1 MMGLINPDFQTL
13 TELFSSVFTNYRED
27 PAKFPFARKID
38 GVYNPISYREFEGDV
53 TTFAAFL
60 KHNGI
65 ANKDRVAIL
74 SENRPGWYLSDMAI
88 MNIGA
93 INVPLY
99 PSLPPNQIEYI
110 LKNCGAKAV
119 VVSNMLQLGKILS
132 IQKNLSELTLVV
144 IMNRLEEVVESVFD
158 LNQVKREG
166 EKILA
171 RQPFILDGTIVNP
184 DDVATIIYTS
194 GTTGLPKGVML
205 THRNLCENVK
215 SCSTVIR
222 LDDSDRGLSFLPLS
236 HAYERTGGYYLLFAC
251 GASIYLAESVETIS
265 LNMTEA
271 QPTIMFTVPRLFERI
286 KSGILKQIST
296 QSALK
301 QKIFYWALKTGE
313 KYHNELNTPGH
324 PSPLLAIQ
332 HTLAKQLVY
341 NKIKTKFGGRLRYF
355 VSGGAALPQKIGEF
369 FQALDIRIL
378 EGFGLT
384 ETAPVTHVNRPE
396 KIKYGTVGRAV
407 DNVDVMIAPDG
418 EILLKGPN
426 IMKGYWNDEAATREV
441 IKDGWFHSGDI
452 GEIDRDGYLKIT
464 DRKKHIIVTS
474 GGKNIAPG
482 PIENMISESDFVD
495 QVIVVGEKRPFLIAL
510 IVPDFT
516 ALQEFATAEKITYS
530 TIKELIE
537 HKEVLQI
544 YEKLL
549 RNISKH
555 LATHEKI
562 RKFLLVDV
570 AFTIDNAQMTPT
582 FKLKRKIIYEKYATE
597 IDKMYKTFN
606 TVYNT
611 E

>member
-13 TELFSSVFTNYRED
+13 PELFASVFAHYRDE
-27 PAKFPFARKID
+27 PAKFPFARKIN
-38 GVYNPISYREFEGDV
+38 GVYNPISYREFEKDV

-65 ANKDRVAIL
+65 TSKDRVAIL

-144 IMNRLEEVVESVFD
+144 IMNRLEEVIENVFD
-158 LNQVKREG
+158 LNEVKREG
-166 EKILA
+166 EAILA
-171 RQPFILDGTIVNP
+171 REPFILDGTIVNP

-205 THRNLCENVK
+205 THRNICENVK
-215 SCSTVIR
+215 SCSSVIC

-271 QPTIMFTVPRLFERI
+271 QPTIMFTVPRLFDRI

-301 QKIFYWALKTGE
+301 QKIFYGALKTGE
-313 KYHNELNTPGH
+313 KYHNELNTQGH
-324 PSPLLAIQ
+324 VSPLLAIQ

-341 NKIKTKFGGRLRYF
+341 NKIKNKFGGHLRYF

-407 DNVDVMIAPDG
+407 DNVEVMIAPDG

-452 GEIDRDGYLKIT
+452 GEIDRDGYLTIT
-464 DRKKHIIVTS
+464 DRKKHIIVTT

-482 PIENMISESDFVD
+482 PIENMISESAFVD

-516 ALQEFATAEKITYS
+516 ALQEFAAAEKITFS

-537 HKEVLQI
+537 HKEVMQI

-562 RKFLLVDV
+562 RKFLLVDT

-582 FKLKRKIIYEKYATE
+582 FKLKRKIIYAKYATE